1 MITTA
6 VITPLTIILIIIAV
20 IGGECGNG
28 GQYDKSPVRPYGIF
42 TKEEFLEMAKVANKE
57 MNRKEL

>member
-6 VITPLTIILIIIAV
+6 LITTLTIILIIIAV
-20 IGGECGNG
+20 IGGEYGDG
-28 GQYDKSPVRPYGIF
+28 GQYDKSPVRPYGTF
-42 TKEEFLEMAKVANKE
+42 TKEEFFEMLKGVNKE